1 MRKIKDVV
9 KNNALFLFV
18 VSNLVVSIIF
28 ISVIIKYKLVLFHI
42 LSILIVIYYF
52 FKVIYYRMFGVLD
65 DRLTRTHI

>member
-65 DRLTRTHI
+65 DRLTRTYI